1 MMDKKIVECV
11 PNYSVG
17 NNPEVIDKITAPFKN
32 TPNVSL
38 VNVESDDSYNRSV
51 VTVIGEPEAVCNAV
65 VESVKIAT
73 ALIDM
78 RVHHGEH
85 KRMGAT
91 DVVPFIPIQNMSV
104 EEAIEISEKCAKL
117 INETTNIPVF
127 LYSHSAKREHC
138 RNLPDI
144 RKGEFEG
151 MEEKLKDPMWKPDFG
166 DSVHPTAGVTAVGCR
181 PLLVAFNIDL
191 NTEDKD
197 IALYIARAI
206 RFSGGGYRYIQAGPA
221 HLEDKH
227 IYQVTMNVTDYTKT
241 SVYRAFEAVKMEA
254 KRFNVDVIGSE
265 FVGLVS
271 LDCIKDIAAYY
282 LHLPNSSAVDLSLSE
297 TVKVVNEYLLLHGF
311 NDEKVIE
318 YYV

>member
-1 MMDKKIVECV
+1 MDKKIVECV

-17 NNPEVIDKITAPFKN
+17 NNPEVIEKITAPFKN
-32 TPNVSL
+32 TENVRL

-51 VTVIGEPEAVCNAV
+51 VTVIGEPDAVCEAIIK
-65 VESVKIAT
+65 SVKIASEC
-73 ALIDM
+73 IDM
-78 RVHHGEH
+78 TKHHGEH

-91 DVVPFIPIQNMSV
+91 DVVPFIPIQNMSI
-104 EEAIEISEKCAKL
+104 EEAVALSEKCAKG
-117 INETTNIPVF
+117 IFETTNIPIF

-151 MEEKLKDPMWKPDFG
+151 MAEKLKDPMWTPDYG
-166 DSVHPTAGVTAVGCR
+166 IEVHPTAGVTAVGCR

-191 NTEDKD
+191 NTEDKEV
-197 IALYIARAI
+197 ASYIARAI
-206 RFSGGGYRYIQAGPA
+206 RFSSGGYRFIQAGPA

-254 KRFNVDVIGSE
+254 KRFNVEVIGSE

-282 LHLPNSSAVDLSLSE
+282 LHLPNASAVELSLSE
-297 TVKVVNEYLLLHGF
+297 TVKVVNENLLLHGF

>member
-1 MMDKKIVECV
+1 MDKKIVECV

>member
-1 MMDKKIVECV
+1 KIVECV